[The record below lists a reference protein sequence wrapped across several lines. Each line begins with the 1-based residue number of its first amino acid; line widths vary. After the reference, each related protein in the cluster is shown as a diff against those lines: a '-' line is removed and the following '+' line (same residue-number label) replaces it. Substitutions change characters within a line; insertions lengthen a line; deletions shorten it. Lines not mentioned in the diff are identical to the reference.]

1 MKPPGRASVTR
12 RGPGEGVLAGPVAT
26 NRLWI
31 TVRTY
36 VRVVSDRNLDD
47 GRRAADPLHP
57 RLSELRLDRQRRDDA
72 RSRSRRGHARTRRAP
87 AVAAPRGRRPAQA
100 SRASRLIS
108 GTPARA
114 RETGQA
120 FLASSAVSRKAD
132 SSIPG
137 TSPVTSRSILAIVG
151 APSMKRRETVAWALI
166 ESGGLPA
173 SASAAL

>member
-1 MKPPGRASVTR
+1 M
-12 RGPGEGVLAGPVAT
+12 
-26 NRLWI
+26 
-31 TVRTY
+31 RTY

-47 GRRAADPLHP
+47 GRRAADPLHA
-57 RLSELRLDRQRRDDA
+57 RLPELRLDRERWDDA

-87 AVAAPRGRRPAQA
+87 ALAARRGRRRGQA

-114 RETGQA
+114 RETGQG
-120 FLASSAVSRKAD
+120 FFASSAVSRKAA

-151 APSMKRRETVAWALI
+151 APSMKRRDTVAVALI
-166 ESGGLPA
+166 ESGGLPP
-173 SASAAL
+173 SARAALSAIE